1 MALKRVNQ
9 PPPADPPKPAI
20 AFQAFGVPLSIEFDE
35 PALQGRVEAVLP
47 PGREQ
52 RGSVPES
59 HRFRLASRNGVS
71 YRVIGGGES
80 LAGSS
85 DLDVALEVLAK
96 QLRTFVAIRAPDHI
110 FVHAGVVGWGGRAI
124 VIPGM
129 TFTGK
134 TTLVAELVR
143 AGAEYYSDEFAPIDP
158 HGRIHPYPKPLSIRP
173 GDGSWSQVDH
183 DSSHFGT
190 AVGAEPIPVG
200 VVAIA
205 PYSPGVNWSPMRLST
220 GEGVLALLANT
231 IPAHQRPAEA
241 MTALGAAAANAI
253 VLEGERGEARDV
265 VEALLEL
272 AERDPVP
279 PRTNGVG

>member
-1 MALKRVNQ
+1 
-9 PPPADPPKPAI
+9 
-20 AFQAFGVPLSIEFDE
+20 
-35 PALQGRVEAVLP
+35 
-47 PGREQ
+47 
-52 RGSVPES
+52 VPES
-59 HRFRLASRNGVS
+59 HLFRLVSRNGVS

-85 DLDVALEVLAK
+85 DLDVALEVLDK
-96 QLRTFVAIRAPDHI
+96 QLRAFIAIRAPDHI
-110 FVHAGVVGWGGRAI
+110 FVHAGVVGWRGRAI

-158 HGRIHPYPKPLSIRP
+158 QGRVHPYPKPLSIRP
-173 GDGSWSQVDH
+173 RDGSWSQVDH
-183 DSSHFGT
+183 DSSHFGA

-205 PYSPGVNWSPMRLST
+205 PYKPGASWRPMRLST

-231 IPAHQRPAEA
+231 VPAHQRPAEA
-241 MTALGAAAANAI
+241 MTALGAAAASAM
-253 VLEGERGEARDV
+253 VLEGERGEAREV

-279 PRTNGVG
+279 ASTNGLG